1 MEFAE
6 ILTLRSDSC
15 KVQLR
20 LLILLVFYVPSMYI
34 SAEASPIWS
43 TNIDTCLLTLLGIFF
58 GSVSRSIVWTANRNW
73 PEIWHSGGQ
82 RVARCN

>member
-20 LLILLVFYVPSMYI
+20 LLILLVFYVSSMHI
-34 SAEASPIWS
+34 PAEASPIWS
-43 TNIDTCLLTLLGIFF
+43 TDIDPSLLTLLGIFF
-58 GSVSRSIVWTANRNW
+58 RSVSHSI
-73 PEIWHSGGQ
+73 
-82 RVARCN
+82 